1 MNFVAPAIDHNQFA
15 AEILRGNANVNL
27 TQMAKPFGKRVK
39 DWLRTDEAMDY
50 LNAVAKKP
58 VGQKCLTADNQQLAN
73 YNSVELKSVTADLVE
88 VRQGGTPDK
97 QGTWCTDYR
106 IAMRFA
112 QWLSPDFAVA
122 VDDVLVRLIFGEAAI
137 AERLNGI
144 EPLIYEGKAWY
155 NYRAVLRSF
164 GFSGRAS
171 AGKRKARH
179 PQFFQVIYGRNFIT
193 AEYFSL
199 LKAYYSYRQLS
210 INFNNQKGGASC

>member
-1 MNFVAPAIDHNQFA
+1 MLQNNDKKAMRLEMVKIDHKQFA

-27 TQMAKPFGKRVK
+27 SQMAKPFGQKPNF
-39 DWLRTDEAMDY
+39 WLKTDEAKSY
-50 LNAVAKKP
+50 LNAMSVWKKI
-58 VGQKCLTADNQQLAN
+58 N
-73 YNSVELKSVTADLVE
+73 TADLLE

-112 QWLSPDFAVA
+112 QWLSPEFAIA
-122 VDDVLVRLIFGEAAI
+122 VDDVLVRLIFGEAAL
-137 AERLNGI
+137 AERLNGV

-164 GFSGRAS
+164 GFSGRSS

-179 PQFFQVIYGRNFIT
+179 PESFRVIYGRNFIT
-193 AEYFSL
+193 AEFFHL
-199 LKAYYSYRQLS
+199 LKGYYSFRQLS
-210 INFNNQKGGASC
+210 LDFKKGGAQ